1 MPQGFFSGGCTT
13 PKRPHYAHGK
23 SRRAHPNRL
32 ELKKYCRWCKKHP
45 PHRETKWRPRVVAL
59 TARAPDSKSG
69 GWGFESLH
77 PCHFVRGREAMGIVT
92 RIREFVQEV
101 LAEFRKVTWPSRQEL
116 INSTTIVIVV
126 TVVLAFFLGGV
137 DIALSKVVERILR

>member
-1 MPQGFFSGGCTT
+1 MGF
-13 PKRPHYAHGK
+13 
-23 SRRAHPNRL
+23 
-32 ELKKYCRWCKKHP
+32 
-45 PHRETKWRPRVVAL
+45 VA
-59 TARAPDSKSG
+59 
-69 GWGFESLH
+69 
-77 PCHFVRGREAMGIVT
+77 

-116 INSTTIVIVV
+116 MNSTTIVIVV

>member
-1 MPQGFFSGGCTT
+1 MEF
-13 PKRPHYAHGK
+13 
-23 SRRAHPNRL
+23 
-32 ELKKYCRWCKKHP
+32 
-45 PHRETKWRPRVVAL
+45 
-59 TARAPDSKSG
+59 
-69 GWGFESLH
+69 
-77 PCHFVRGREAMGIVT
+77 VT

>member
-1 MPQGFFSGGCTT
+1 
-13 PKRPHYAHGK
+13 
-23 SRRAHPNRL
+23 
-32 ELKKYCRWCKKHP
+32 
-45 PHRETKWRPRVVAL
+45 
-59 TARAPDSKSG
+59 
-69 GWGFESLH
+69 
-77 PCHFVRGREAMGIVT
+77 MGVVT
-92 RIREFVQEV
+92 RLREFVQEV

>member
-1 MPQGFFSGGCTT
+1 
-13 PKRPHYAHGK
+13 
-23 SRRAHPNRL
+23 
-32 ELKKYCRWCKKHP
+32 
-45 PHRETKWRPRVVAL
+45 
-59 TARAPDSKSG
+59 
-69 GWGFESLH
+69 
-77 PCHFVRGREAMGIVT
+77 MGIVT

-116 INSTTIVIVV
+116 SNSTTIVIVV